1 MNNIK
6 TITKYAFKEQFFP
19 YFPSKKIAG
28 MPKNYLGRLLS
39 LIWSYLFFGFIFYL
53 VMGSSVK
60 VFVESGQE
68 SMYFTVFAMMMTVI
82 VLLLHGAKIYSDFFT
97 EKSISN
103 YQTMPITE
111 GELFLGKIFG
121 GVLSFFDYF
130 LFFLL
135 GLFLYFSAVGFDLG
149 ALVLGIINFFPM
161 ILVPYSIIAIILLI
175 IKKFTNVNRHKKL
188 FKNLGYVLMFAI
200 IGLIYYFSFKSGQSG
215 DSFDKF
221 ANGMVNAASKNQGIS
236 NIFFQA
242 KLFGLSLTGGV
253 GQRILATIV
262 LFALAGLVTLVAYK
276 LASKFYYK
284 AVFENTVTE
293 EASEKIKKDKK
304 KKPVGLNQKSQVMA
318 IAKRDFSI
326 MTSNLM
332 FLYTP
337 ILMTMIFTILPL
349 TQGRDLIGEIGYEN
363 VYSSVAK
370 FYIFAVAFG
379 AGLMIWINGAP
390 TSNSLSREGKGFFLI
405 QTLPVDP
412 KSHMKGR
419 LLSAMAIACPINLIM
434 TLVIGVILKLG
445 FVNSLMIFLG
455 LSLSALSANIVGL
468 LLSTIGI
475 NTTWQNPKEL
485 MQGGMRFFIFYII
498 SFVVIIALVIL
509 TIALMSVSSG
519 KVLIGIGVPVLI
531 VIILTAIFYAMA
543 LKRYKKGFMD
553 V

>member
-60 VFVESGQE
+60 VFVESGKE
-68 SMYFTVFAMMMTVI
+68 EMYFTVFAMLMTVI

-97 EKSISN
+97 EKSIAN

-135 GLFLYFSAVGFDLG
+135 GLFLYFSAVEFDLG
-149 ALVLGIINFFPM
+149 ALLLGIINFFPM
-161 ILVPYSIIAIILLI
+161 ILVPYAILAIILLI

-188 FKNLGYVLMFAI
+188 FKNLGYVFMFAI

-215 DSFDKF
+215 DSFDKL
-221 ANGMVNAASKNQGIS
+221 ANGMVNVASQNQGIS

-242 KLFGLSLTGGV
+242 KLFGLSLTGGI
-253 GQRILATIV
+253 GQRILATLV
-262 LFALAGLVTLVAYK
+262 LFALAGLITFIAYK
-276 LASKFYYK
+276 LGGKFYYK
-284 AVFENTVTE
+284 SVFENTITE
-293 EASEKIKKDKK
+293 KTSEKIKKDKK
-304 KKPVGLNQKSQVMA
+304 KKPVGLSQKSQVMA

-332 FLYTP
+332 FIYTS
-337 ILMTMIFTILPL
+337 ILMAMIFTILPV
-349 TQGRDLIGEIGYEN
+349 TQGRELIGEIGYEN
-363 VYSSVAK
+363 VFSPVAK

-419 LLSAMAIACPINLIM
+419 LLSAMAIACPVNLIM

-498 SFVVIIALVIL
+498 SFVVIIGLVIL
-509 TIALMSVSSG
+509 TIALMSVTNG

-531 VIILTAIFYAMA
+531 VIILTGIFYGLA

>member
-39 LIWSYLFFGFIFYL
+39 LVWSYLFFGFIFYL

-60 VFVESGQE
+60 VFVESGKE
-68 SMYFTVFAMMMTVI
+68 SMYFTVFAMLMTVMVI
-82 VLLLHGAKIYSDFFT
+82 LLHGAKIYSDFFT
-97 EKSISN
+97 EKSIAN

-149 ALVLGIINFFPM
+149 ALLLGIINFFPM
-161 ILVPYSIIAIILLI
+161 ILIPYSILAIILLI

-188 FKNLGYVLMFAI
+188 FKNLGYVLIFAI

-221 ANGMVNAASKNQGIS
+221 ANGMVDAANKNQAVS

-253 GQRILATIV
+253 GQRILSTLV
-262 LFALAGLVTLVAYK
+262 LFALAGLITFIAYK
-276 LASKFYYK
+276 LASEFYYDS
-284 AVFENTVTE
+284 VFENTVTE
-293 EASEKIKKDKK
+293 ETSKKIKQDKK
-304 KKPVGLNQKSQVMA
+304 RKPVGLEQKGQVMA
-318 IAKRDFSI
+318 IAKRDLRI

-337 ILMTMIFTILPL
+337 ILMAMIFTILPL
-349 TQGRDLIGEIGYEN
+349 TQGRDIVGEIGYEN
-363 VYSSVAK
+363 IFSPVAK
-370 FYIFAVAFG
+370 FYFFAVAFA

-419 LLSAMAIACPINLIM
+419 LLSAMAIAIPINLIM
-434 TLVIGVILKLG
+434 TLIIGVVLQIG

-455 LSLSALSANIVGL
+455 LSLAALSANIVGL

-485 MQGGMRFFIFYII
+485 MQGGARFIIYYII

-509 TIALMSVSSG
+509 TVVLMNVSSG

-531 VIILTAIFYAMA
+531 VIILTAIFYGLA

>member
-28 MPKNYLGRLLS
+28 MPKNYLGRLIS
-39 LIWSYLFFGFIFYL
+39 LIWSYLFFGFLFYL

-60 VFVESGQE
+60 VFVESGKE
-68 SMYFTVFAMMMTVI
+68 AMYFTVFAMLMTVI

-97 EKSISN
+97 EKSIAN

-149 ALVLGIINFFPM
+149 ALLLGIINFFPM
-161 ILVPYSIIAIILLI
+161 ILIPYAILAIILLI

-200 IGLIYYFSFKSGQSG
+200 IGVIYYFSFKSGQSG

-221 ANGMVNAASKNQGIS
+221 ANGMVDAANKNQAVS

-242 KLFGLSLTGGV
+242 KLFGLSLTGGA
-253 GQRILATIV
+253 GQRILATLV
-262 LFALAGLVTLVAYK
+262 LFALAGLISFIAYK

-284 AVFENTVTE
+284 SVFENTVTE
-293 EASEKIKKDKK
+293 ETSQKIKKDKK
-304 KKPVGLNQKSQVMA
+304 RKPVGLEQKGQVMA

-337 ILMTMIFTILPL
+337 ILMAMIFTIFPL

-363 VYSSVAK
+363 IFSPVAK
-370 FYIFAVAFG
+370 FYFFAVAFA

-419 LLSAMAIACPINLIM
+419 LVSAMAIACPVNLIM
-434 TLVIGVILKLG
+434 TLVIGIVLKLG
-445 FVNSLMIFLG
+445 FVKSLMIFLG

-475 NTTWQNPKEL
+475 NTTWKNPKEL
-485 MQGGMRFFIFYII
+485 MQGGARFIIYYII
-498 SFVVIIALVIL
+498 SFMVIIGLVIL
-509 TIALMSVSSG
+509 TIALMSVTNG
-519 KVLIGIGVPVLI
+519 KVLIGLGVPVLI
-531 VIILTAIFYAMA
+531 VVILTGIFYVLA

>member
-28 MPKNYLGRLLS
+28 MPKNYLGRLIS

-60 VFVESGQE
+60 VFVESGKE
-68 SMYFTVFAMMMTVI
+68 AMYFTVFAMLMTVI

-97 EKSISN
+97 EKSIAN

-111 GELFLGKIFG
+111 GELFLGNIFG

-149 ALVLGIINFFPM
+149 ALLIGIINFFPM
-161 ILVPYSIIAIILLI
+161 ILVPYAILAIILLI

-200 IGLIYYFSFKSGQSG
+200 IGAIYYFSFKSGQSG

-221 ANGMVNAASKNQGIS
+221 ANGIVDAANKNQAVS

-242 KLFGLSLTGGV
+242 KLFGLSLTGGI
-253 GQRILATIV
+253 GQRILSTIV
-262 LFALAGLVTLVAYK
+262 LYALAGLITFIAYK
-276 LASKFYYK
+276 LGGKFYYNS
-284 AVFENTVTE
+284 VFENTVTE

-304 KKPVGLNQKSQVMA
+304 KKTVGISQKSQVMA

-337 ILMTMIFTILPL
+337 ILMAMIFTILPV
-349 TQGRDLIGEIGYEN
+349 TQGRELIGEIGYEN
-363 VYSSVAK
+363 VFSPVAK

-405 QTLPVDP
+405 QILPVDP

-434 TLVIGVILKLG
+434 TLIIGVILKLG

-509 TIALMSVSSG
+509 TIALMSVTNG
-519 KVLIGIGVPVLI
+519 KILIGIGVPVLI
-531 VIILTAIFYAMA
+531 VIILTGIFYGLA